1 MRQKETL
8 MFLNIA
14 HFFDHFFL
22 LIFPTASI
30 AIAAEWDMSYSAV
43 LAMGTPLYVAFA
55 VATLPAGW
63 LGDRFART
71 YLIACFFIGGG
82 AASLLISF
90 SSGPVSLMAGLALL
104 GLFAALYHPI
114 GLALVP
120 ELAARTGR
128 ALAVNGVFGN
138 LGLAAAAA
146 VTGVLAQYGGWQN
159 AFLAPG
165 VAGLVVGGLLLLR
178 RWRLGAAATH
188 AAVKSRVAGEA
199 IVRRTQINVFAVVCV
214 AALFGGFVFNAVT
227 VSMPKFFDE
236 RLVMLAGDLTWIGAS
251 TGIVFGIAAFAQLA
265 SGELLDR
272 FGARPVLICLVS
284 GQIVL
289 LVCLSLVEGWA
300 VVPLALLAVILIF
313 AEIPITTW
321 LLGRYVQSG
330 LRSRAV
336 SVEYVLALGVGSAV
350 VPIIAAMHGI
360 GLGFD
365 IQFLALG
372 ACATMVFTAAWFLPR
387 LRNN

>member
-1 MRQKETL
+1 
-8 MFLNIA
+8 
-14 HFFDHFFL
+14 
-22 LIFPTASI
+22 
-30 AIAAEWDMSYSAV
+30 
-43 LAMGTPLYVAFA
+43 
-55 VATLPAGW
+55 
-63 LGDRFART
+63 
-71 YLIACFFIGGG
+71 
-82 AASLLISF
+82 
-90 SSGPVSLMAGLALL
+90 MAGLALL